1 MENID
6 PLTSERI
13 TRIHVTPDSSVDSI
27 EAALSAK
34 TGTVVLINDQG
45 IQITLTPSDRM
56 SWEKRFSQPSKV
68 ESPDK

>member
-6 PLTSERI
+6 PLTSDSI
-13 TRIHVTPDSSVDSI
+13 TRIHVTPESNASAI

-45 IQITLTPSDRM
+45 IRITLTPSDRM
-56 SWEKRFSQPSKV
+56 NWDQRLSQPAKA